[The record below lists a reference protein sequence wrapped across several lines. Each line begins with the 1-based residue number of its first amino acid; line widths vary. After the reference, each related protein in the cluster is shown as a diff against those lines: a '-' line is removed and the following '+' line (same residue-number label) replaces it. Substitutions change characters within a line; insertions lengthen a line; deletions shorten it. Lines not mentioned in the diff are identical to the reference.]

1 MGYQII
7 MTLDDFLKTKM
18 LSVFSGIN
26 IYLNGELVLSGV
38 DVYTIALNS
47 KYGIY
52 KSYVVITAQENHSE
66 LSIFLGFQSKSKRA
80 KMKFS
85 EYIKQLNRY
94 APNNIVSINYKN
106 NSFLYKDK
114 ENNDYDNLNVTGD
127 GFIKIKEY
135 LDWNVVGVEVF
146 LSDNDENHTNCFVLD
161 MLNMK
166 HMAELKSKQNEL
178 KAWSEYNAYLEEREK
193 ELNQKAQ
200 QELDEYNAL
209 RKHKKE
215 QWLELF
221 LWILVF
227 LLVIGVPWLL
237 F

>member
-1 MGYQII
+1 
-7 MTLDDFLKTKM
+7 
-18 LSVFSGIN
+18 
-26 IYLNGELVLSGV
+26 
-38 DVYTIALNS
+38 
-47 KYGIY
+47 
-52 KSYVVITAQENHSE
+52 
-66 LSIFLGFQSKSKRA
+66 
-80 KMKFS
+80 MKFS

-221 LWILVF
+221 PWILVF
-227 LLVIGVPWLL
+227 LLVIGVAWLL

>member
-1 MGYQII
+1 
-7 MTLDDFLKTKM
+7 
-18 LSVFSGIN
+18 
-26 IYLNGELVLSGV
+26 
-38 DVYTIALNS
+38 
-47 KYGIY
+47 
-52 KSYVVITAQENHSE
+52 
-66 LSIFLGFQSKSKRA
+66 
-80 KMKFS
+80 MKFS
-85 EYIKQLNRY
+85 EYIKQLNEY

-227 LLVIGVPWLL
+227 LLVIGVAWLL
-237 F
+237 FWDFFDFT

>member
-1 MGYQII
+1 
-7 MTLDDFLKTKM
+7 
-18 LSVFSGIN
+18 
-26 IYLNGELVLSGV
+26 
-38 DVYTIALNS
+38 
-47 KYGIY
+47 
-52 KSYVVITAQENHSE
+52 
-66 LSIFLGFQSKSKRA
+66 
-80 KMKFS
+80 MKFS

-227 LLVIGVPWLL
+227 LLVIGVAWLL

>member
-66 LSIFLGFQSKSKRA
+66 LSIFLGFQSKRA

-166 HMAELKSKQNEL
+166 HMAELKSKQKEL

-227 LLVIGVPWLL
+227 LLVIGVAWLL

>member
-1 MGYQII
+1 M
-7 MTLDDFLKTKM
+7 
-18 LSVFSGIN
+18 
-26 IYLNGELVLSGV
+26 
-38 DVYTIALNS
+38 
-47 KYGIY
+47 
-52 KSYVVITAQENHSE
+52 
-66 LSIFLGFQSKSKRA
+66 
-80 KMKFS
+80 
-85 EYIKQLNRY
+85 
-94 APNNIVSINYKN
+94 
-106 NSFLYKDK
+106 
-114 ENNDYDNLNVTGD
+114 
-127 GFIKIKEY
+127 
-135 LDWNVVGVEVF
+135 VGVEVF

-221 LWILVF
+221 PWILVF
-227 LLVIGVPWLL
+227 LLVIGVAWLL

>member
-1 MGYQII
+1 
-7 MTLDDFLKTKM
+7 
-18 LSVFSGIN
+18 
-26 IYLNGELVLSGV
+26 
-38 DVYTIALNS
+38 
-47 KYGIY
+47 
-52 KSYVVITAQENHSE
+52 
-66 LSIFLGFQSKSKRA
+66 
-80 KMKFS
+80 MKFS

-178 KAWSEYNAYLEEREK
+178 KAWSEYNEYLEEREK

-227 LLVIGVPWLL
+227 LLVIGVAWLL

>member
-1 MGYQII
+1 
-7 MTLDDFLKTKM
+7 
-18 LSVFSGIN
+18 
-26 IYLNGELVLSGV
+26 
-38 DVYTIALNS
+38 
-47 KYGIY
+47 
-52 KSYVVITAQENHSE
+52 
-66 LSIFLGFQSKSKRA
+66 
-80 KMKFS
+80 MKFS

-166 HMAELKSKQNEL
+166 HMAELKSKQKEL

-227 LLVIGVPWLL
+227 LLVIGVAWLL

>member
-1 MGYQII
+1 
-7 MTLDDFLKTKM
+7 
-18 LSVFSGIN
+18 
-26 IYLNGELVLSGV
+26 
-38 DVYTIALNS
+38 
-47 KYGIY
+47 
-52 KSYVVITAQENHSE
+52 
-66 LSIFLGFQSKSKRA
+66 
-80 KMKFS
+80 MKFS

-227 LLVIGVPWLL
+227 LLVIGVAWLL
-237 F
+237 FWDFLTLPKSIFFDFNSKNSLIFLLRYIIIINIKR

>member
-1 MGYQII
+1 
-7 MTLDDFLKTKM
+7 
-18 LSVFSGIN
+18 
-26 IYLNGELVLSGV
+26 
-38 DVYTIALNS
+38 
-47 KYGIY
+47 
-52 KSYVVITAQENHSE
+52 
-66 LSIFLGFQSKSKRA
+66 
-80 KMKFS
+80 MKFS
-85 EYIKQLNRY
+85 EYIKQLNEY

-227 LLVIGVPWLL
+227 LLVIGVAWLL